1 MDLGHVRFQVLER
14 FNSYA
19 RREDV
24 DVSQLLHFGVWA
36 APHAWG
42 YPSGQA
48 GVGAAVRGQLAAPR
62 PRGLAGLHAAARDRK
77 STRLNSSHRQISYA
91 GLCLEKKKAQT
102 LTAERCAHG

>member
-62 PRGLAGLHAAARDRK
+62 PGGFSVLHAAANPAPTTGVPRSGRV
-77 STRLNSSHRQISYA
+77 A
-91 GLCLEKKKAQT
+91 GALTGGGQKLRNQT
-102 LTAERCAHG
+102 PILPGD

>member
-62 PRGLAGLHAAARDRK
+62 PGGFSVLHAAA
-77 STRLNSSHRQISYA
+77 SAVLTTRVPHLRGVAGALPVRSPNISN
-91 GLCLEKKKAQT
+91 Q
-102 LTAERCAHG
+102 